1 MKKTLTRDELRA
13 QLFKQHKPKTA
24 LVEIYGAIVELH
36 QPTIGEVL
44 DIKDQNDPK
53 KAMMLVLTKYCCVP
67 GTDEIVFED
76 TDVDMIMKW
85 PMDTWFTNL
94 HAAFE
99 KLTDISLPDK
109 EKNLGATSTG
119 SSSSPSPSA

>member
-1 MKKTLTRDELRA
+1 MTKAITRDELRA
-13 QLFKQHKPKTA
+13 KLFKKHKPRTA
-24 LVEIYGAIVELH
+24 LVDIYGAVVELH

-44 DIKDQNDPK
+44 DIKEEQDPK
-53 KAMMLVLTKYCCVP
+53 KAMMQVLTQYCCVP

-109 EKNLGATSTG
+109 EKNLGKTSTG